1 MFEYILSF
9 SVDEKRIMFYNKKRL
24 SYNMFQKC
32 IYLLVILDLS
42 ITECE
47 VDSVKKR
54 RNKKRAELLKVA
66 CVGIGIAC
74 LVLTGCQKTPE
85 ESAVVSKADGLSENV
100 IAKPLEAGET
110 RKMDIPAHWKME
122 ELRNK
127 DRMLLQVDLDLEEKQ
142 LGNLPVIETKNHVLT
157 EEELKELVEY
167 FTEGEKL
174 YECQPYTKDVYEE
187 VISRIENGEGMYAA
201 SYHWLDQLKIKQ
213 SIESGMELAPKKSA
227 EQEKKKIEFT
237 TRFVDEGYE
246 KAVME
251 RIGTALED
259 FDMYEN
265 REEKVWF
272 EADAGGVG
280 AERKARI
287 KAETYDATVGNSSS
301 FSWTTGLG
309 SYPYQEFDSIRMFY
323 TYQME
328 NTFTPQMLE
337 RLDLFE
343 ELYANSTFNKT
354 AGAAQAEQ
362 VIKELGIS
370 DMSLSLEEQVLWFPQ
385 NSYTEGSDSI
395 GETDDLWW
403 MADPAV
409 TECGYRYTFSREIGG
424 LNVMVGN
431 TAVIETT
438 EEMYSPPFPAE
449 TITITVTESG
459 VKSFVWEGMSEEVKL
474 ITENTEL
481 LPFEKIQE
489 RLADQIFYWYS
500 GCTAGQPEDDPTQ
513 FQYRVTDAKMGYTYI
528 TAYKNPEHAWLVP
541 AWSFTAIEGKGGEDI
556 QYLTYIIEALE
567 GCVITRE

>member
-1 MFEYILSF
+1 ML
-9 SVDEKRIMFYNKKRL
+9 KK
-24 SYNMFQKC
+24 
-32 IYLLVILDLS
+32 
-42 ITECE
+42 
-47 VDSVKKR
+47 
-54 RNKKRAELLKVA
+54 A

-74 LVLTGCQKTPE
+74 FVLTGCQKTPE
-85 ESAVVSKADGLSENV
+85 ESAVVSKEDGLSKNV

-110 RKMDIPAHWKME
+110 REMDIPAHWQME

-127 DRMLLQVDLDLEEKQ
+127 DRMLLQADLDLEEKK
-142 LGNLPVIETKNHVLT
+142 LGNLPVIEMKNHVLT
-157 EEELKELVEY
+157 EEELKALVEY

-187 VISRIENGEGMYAA
+187 VISRIENGE
-201 SYHWLDQLKIKQ
+201 LKIKQ
-213 SIESGMELAPKKSA
+213 SAESGMELAPGKSA
-227 EQEKKKIEFT
+227 LQEKKKIEFT

-251 RIGTALED
+251 QVGAALED
-259 FDMYEN
+259 FDLYEN
-265 REEKVWF
+265 RDEKVWF
-272 EADAGGVG
+272 EVDAGGIG
-280 AERKARI
+280 PERKARI
-287 KAETYDATVGNSSS
+287 KAETYDPEVGNSSS
-301 FSWTTGLG
+301 FSWTTGLE
-309 SYPYQEFDSIRMFY
+309 SYSYQEFNSRRMFF
-323 TYQME
+323 TSQME

-337 RLDLFE
+337 RMDLFE
-343 ELYANSTFNKT
+343 ERYTNSTFDKA

-362 VIKELGIS
+362 VIKELGIA
-370 DMSLSLEEQVLWFPQ
+370 DMSLSSEEQVLWFPQ
-385 NSYTEGSDSI
+385 NSYTEGSDRI
-395 GETDDLWW
+395 GQTNDLWW
-403 MADPAV
+403 MADPAA
-409 TECGYRYTFSREIGG
+409 TECGYRYIFSREIGG

-489 RLADQIFYWYS
+489 RLAEQIFYWYS

-541 AWSFTAIEGKGGEDI
+541 AWSFMVIEGKGGEDM
-556 QYLTYIIEALE
+556 QYLSYLIEALE
-567 GCVITRE
+567 GRAITGE

>member
-1 MFEYILSF
+1 MQTSNEIA
-9 SVDEKRIMFYNKKRL
+9 
-24 SYNMFQKC
+24 
-32 IYLLVILDLS
+32 S
-42 ITECE
+42 ITECG
-47 VDSVKKR
+47 VNLVKKR
-54 RNKKRAELLKVA
+54 RDKKRAELLKKA

-74 LVLTGCQKTPE
+74 LILTGCQKTPE
-85 ESAVVSKADGLSENV
+85 ESAVVSKEDGLSKNV
-100 IAKPLEAGET
+100 IAKPLVAGET
-110 RKMDIPAHWKME
+110 REMDIPAHWQME

-127 DRMLLQVDLDLEEKQ
+127 DRMLLQADLDLEEKK
-142 LGNLPVIETKNHVLT
+142 LGNLPVIEMKNHVLT
-157 EEELKELVEY
+157 EEELKALVEY

-187 VISRIENGEGMYAA
+187 VLSRIENGEGMYAA
-201 SYHWLDQLKIKQ
+201 AYHWLEQLKIKQ
-213 SIESGMELAPKKSA
+213 SAESGMELAPEKSA
-227 EQEKKKIEFT
+227 LQEKKKIEFT

-251 RIGTALED
+251 QVGAALEG
-259 FDMYEN
+259 FDLYEN
-265 REEKVWF
+265 RDEKVWF
-272 EADAGGVG
+272 EVDAGGVG
-280 AERKARI
+280 TERKARI
-287 KAETYDATVGNSSS
+287 KAETYDPEVGNSSS
-301 FSWTTGLG
+301 FSWTTGLE
-309 SYPYQEFDSIRMFY
+309 SYSYQEFDSRRMFF
-323 TYQME
+323 TSQME

-337 RLDLFE
+337 RMDLFE
-343 ELYANSTFNKT
+343 ERYTNSTFDKA

-362 VIKELGIS
+362 MIKELGIA
-370 DMSLSLEEQVLWFPQ
+370 DMSLSSEEQVLWFPQ
-385 NSYTEGSDSI
+385 NSYTEGSDRI
-395 GETDDLWW
+395 GETNDLWW
-403 MADPAV
+403 MADPTV
-409 TECGYRYTFSREIGG
+409 TECGYRYIFSREIGG

-489 RLADQIFYWYS
+489 RLAEQIFYWYS

-541 AWSFTAIEGKGGEDI
+541 AWSFTAIEGKGGEDF
-556 QYLTYIIEALE
+556 QYLSYLIEALE
-567 GCVITRE
+567 GRVITGE